1 MSERDIQALID
12 RAASEIS
19 DSLTDQLNDELDAL
33 REQLFG
39 VPSAQEARELLVRV
53 DQLLDPVNAW
63 RLWSDTLS
71 VH

>member
-1 MSERDIQALID
+1 MSERQVQALID
-12 RAASEIS
+12 RAASEIA

-33 REQLFG
+33 REQLFSM
-39 VPSAQEARELLVRV
+39 PSAQEARELLVRV

-63 RLWSDTLS
+63 RLWPKTSS